1 MHQIMLYWQAA
12 HQLPGQPSYVQGF
25 TRIWETADKIV
36 FSTRLASAY
45 GEVTARAHLQPGMIR
60 QLKQAVDRDM
70 TVGGRTW
77 PHRPSRPLVDELQLF
92 LVPATVGGGKPT
104 LLAGMRPDLEL
115 LDTRTSTLRRCVP
128 EISPQASLNSLH

>member
-1 MHQIMLYWQAA
+1 MHQTMLYWQAA

-104 LLAGMRPDLEL
+104 LW
-115 LDTRTSTLRRCVP
+115 VP
-128 EISPQASLNSLH
+128 EIVSSTSELGIAALGWSRGTAARG